1 LTRIF
6 KYELKRLLLNR
17 FYIGLLV
24 INGLFAWYIL
34 TSDTI
39 AGAAYTAPFSP
50 WSFGSYLA
58 SVMPMIILAVLFLLT
73 FFYSKNEKLVKT
85 LISAT
90 PVNSVHYTLIRMA
103 VITLGFIFLC
113 ALIIGISVY
122 FYAVFFNFSKFSVF
136 IVPVLVT
143 VLPCFVFFVGAGYC
157 AGRIHLW
164 FLYALIPVSLVINF
178 LHIPGAFDVF
188 GKEYFLSFPLTLPAE
203 TNGEPMF
210 VLSAM
215 FIFWRAFYFTAGAL
229 MFVYG
234 VFRRSRY

>member
-1 LTRIF
+1 LKRIF

-58 SVMPMIILAVLFLLT
+58 SVMPMTILAVLFLLT
-73 FFYSKNEKLVKT
+73 FFYSKNEKQVKT
-85 LISAT
+85 LTSAT
-90 PVNSVHYTLIRMA
+90 PVNSIHYTLIRMA
-103 VITLGFIFLC
+103 VVALGFLFLF
-113 ALIIGISVY
+113 ALIIGLSVY
-122 FYAVFFNFSKFSVF
+122 FYTAFFGFSKFSVF

-164 FLYALIPVSLVINF
+164 LLYALIPVSLMINF
-178 LHIPGAFDVF
+178 LHIPGAYDVF
-188 GKEYFLSFPLTLPAE
+188 GKEYFFSFPLTLPAE

-215 FIFWRAFYFTAGAL
+215 FIFWRVFYFTAGTL
-229 MFVYG
+229 MLMYS
-234 VFRRSRY
+234 VFRKSRR